1 MTRSRQLIK
10 RAGYTVATVPSDE
23 VRYLLRTA
31 NADGYI
37 FEMLRTI
44 WDNRPDLWAAVE
56 QVGREESTEAS
67 YDQDD
72 QYCET
77 CNRDCAC

>member
-1 MTRSRQLIK
+1 MTRARQLIK
-10 RAGYTVATVPSDE
+10 RAGYKVATVPEEE

-37 FEMLRTI
+37 FEMLKTL
-44 WDNRPDLWAAVE
+44 WDNRPDLRAAIE

-67 YDQDD
+67 YDPDER
-72 QYCET
+72 YCEI
-77 CNRDCAC
+77 CDRDCNC